1 MWYKFTRHL
10 ESPFLSEV
18 YEFAAFLLLSSTMLL
33 SFVNPF
39 TAVISLSKYLFDR
52 QTCSHV
58 PQPASI
64 NIANM
69 AGVQAVSMTTDR
81 NTSEGNTFNRH
92 LCMTPTDPFFLLVR
106 DTSFIY
112 TQFTTVVL
120 KDGTIVTVK
129 SSAEVANVISYTASL
144 EQRANAD
151 ALSAASASLVLNRA
165 LAHPSVHIFSL
176 LGIFY

>member
-112 TQFTTVVL
+112 TQFTT
-120 KDGTIVTVK
+120 
-129 SSAEVANVISYTASL
+129 
-144 EQRANAD
+144 
-151 ALSAASASLVLNRA
+151 
-165 LAHPSVHIFSL
+165 
-176 LGIFY
+176 